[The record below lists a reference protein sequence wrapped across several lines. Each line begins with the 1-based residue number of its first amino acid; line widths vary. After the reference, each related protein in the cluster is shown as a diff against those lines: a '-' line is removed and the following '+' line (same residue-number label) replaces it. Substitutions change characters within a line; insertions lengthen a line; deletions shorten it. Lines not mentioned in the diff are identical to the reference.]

1 MKTKA
6 YIIFF
11 LFWGMIIGTTSG
23 KNYQEKDGGIQVFLP
38 KMTVELR
45 FYTPNILRVTK
56 YRRLYRLLLGC
67 WLFSNKPRTLLF
79 NYRNVICCCA
89 NNRWIKGLCKSEIR

>member
-23 KNYQEKDGGIQVFLP
+23 KNYQEKDGGVQVFLP

-45 FYTPNILRVTK
+45 FYTPNKVSEGCTDFCAC
-56 YRRLYRLLLGC
+56 C
-67 WLFSNKPRTLLF
+67 WLFSNQ
-79 NYRNVICCCA
+79 A
-89 NNRWIKGLCKSEIR
+89 S

>member
-23 KNYQEKDGGIQVFLP
+23 KNYQEKDGGVQVFLP

-56 YRRLYRLLLGC
+56 YPKAVQTSVPAVG
-67 WLFSNKPRTLLF
+67 FS
-79 NYRNVICCCA
+79 VIKHPDSFA
-89 NNRWIKGLCKSEIR
+89 F